1 MHGLKK
7 LSLAVVLAAL
17 LPVNAFCNDDDGT
30 FTITIQ
36 GPEVEQSAPAATS
49 QSTVRPRTA
58 TQRRANVATRT
69 PARADATVTR
79 APSAVAQSTVATPS
93 ANTTTATT
101 QRTAT
106 NVAASAQT
114 TSTSTT
120 AATAT
125 QTAAPASRT
134 YSVRS
139 GDTIWSVA
147 HRLMPSDRSINEFQ
161 IVASLYRNN
170 PSAFAGGNVNNLL
183 RTTLNVPD
191 DSVIARETVQTGS
204 ALLKQGH
211 MTLPPLAD
219 APKAQTAAAAT
230 ADTAAQNSQT
240 AANQAAKSA
249 DAATDSSRKT
259 ETQKEE
265 ENLPTY
271 EATETKIKRLQ
282 EEEAKR
288 EQNQLIPNDD
298 SKFSPDSKDKK
309 VDLISKEGQA
319 NVNVDVQAVRIML
332 DENKKSVDDKIR
344 FLEKQLNEALER
356 MKKSSTATAKIAT
369 DSVSGLASQYDNI
382 IAKIQQDIIELKG
395 ANVKLAQ
402 DNDRM
407 REMLLANDE
416 KIEDMQL
423 QLSQFSIIVPESA
436 VDLNKPVMMILFGAG
451 LLSLVMLLLFI
462 LFKAKSRAAS
472 RVLNDD
478 FDIDDDI
485 GNDDSVLLS
494 DENGSVEIETNSE
507 NTDAQDKTEKD
518 TQTKTENSG
527 TDNSVEETKID
538 PQAEDIK
545 AEDSN
550 DDNLTAEEKEAQDAW
565 DNAATTAA
573 ADEEKKE
580 DKSAVLDEWSQA
592 LDEQEKKDN
601 TSVEVKKEDEDSVA
615 DAWASALNEQEK
627 GEQKVDTD
635 ASQED
640 MADAW
645 AAALNEQEN
654 AEEAEEPKET
664 APSKEQED
672 MADAWAAALNE
683 QENVEKAEEPKETA
697 PSKEQEDMA
706 DAWAAALNEQ
716 NNEEAQSPKAEEP
729 EVVSPAVEEP
739 QESSEQ
745 EEAMAKAMQSASS
758 DVEVQDTAQTKPAD
772 SDVLVEDVD
781 PDTLLNEMSDSTQE
795 LLKDVEVKDS
805 APLIDDSDEI
815 ILKTDDTAESQSEK
829 EALEQLEREN
839 EAKTNAVL
847 SDEEKSFM
855 EALSSEKNKATE
867 ESDESI
873 GDYAEFENDSE
884 QNKEQEN
891 SNNEIETLEAEP
903 IELQDKK
910 STNVDEVVNDDLNLE
925 ELLSENT
932 QDNEADA
939 QSDANAEDLPD
950 MTSSLDEAQIPS
962 DDEIAESETSDLQN
976 EESAEVAGE
985 QNLQTADSE
994 IETADAE
1001 QEKQSSNVDEVIN
1014 DDLNLE
1020 DLLSEETTERESGEQ
1035 SESQAEDFSE
1045 DSASENAEE
1054 NATDA
1059 LDTDEVSD
1067 DIAKSETDESVNA
1080 ADNNE
1085 IYVEEIAKKAA
1096 QTVEPSVDST
1106 DTDDKVVSWAVPEDD
1121 FDVVESNKEDAPELT
1136 DAESQAPATDEPTE
1150 ETTEAD
1156 LLDLEARLSSSSSQY
1171 DPNSDDDIM
1180 NMLSSGERETVSHM
1194 AQQEDEH
1201 TQNIAN
1207 MLNDDED
1214 TSRLESAVQKE
1225 KTPDEE
1231 QKEVLE
1237 KVFDKIGPI
1246 SAIDEEPE
1254 TDFEIPSD
1262 NSYGDLTP
1270 KEHQYYVDELNLARL
1285 YFETGDTEEAI
1296 KIIDDVKEHGSDDL
1310 KIEAANIMQTYGN

>member
-17 LPVNAFCNDDDGT
+17 LPVNAFCNDDGT

>member
-249 DAATDSSRKT
+249 NAATDSSRKT

-494 DENGSVEIETNSE
+494 DENGSVEIETDSE
-507 NTDAQDKTEKD
+507 NTDAQDKTETD

-527 TDNSVEETKID
+527 TDNSVEETKIA

-683 QENVEKAEEPKETA
+683 QENAEKAEEPKETA

-795 LLKDVEVKDS
+795 QLKDVEVKDS

-891 SNNEIETLEAEP
+891 SSNEIETLEAEP
-903 IELQDKK
+903 IELQDQK
-910 STNVDEVVNDDLNLE
+910 SLNVDEVVNDDLNLE

>member
-17 LPVNAFCNDDDGT
+17 LPVNAFCNDDGT

-950 MTSSLDEAQIPS
+950 MTSSLDEAEIPS

>member
-36 GPEVEQSAPAATS
+36 GPEVEQSSPAATS

-249 DAATDSSRKT
+249 NAATDSSRKA

-298 SKFSPDSKDKK
+298 SKSSPDSKDKK
-309 VDLISKEGQA
+309 VDLISKESQA

-472 RVLNDD
+472 SVLNDD

-494 DENGSVEIETNSE
+494 DENGSVEIETDSE
-507 NTDAQDKTEKD
+507 NTDAHDKTETD

-527 TDNSVEETKID
+527 TDNSVEETKIA

-683 QENVEKAEEPKETA
+683 Q
-697 PSKEQEDMA
+697 
-706 DAWAAALNEQ
+706 
-716 NNEEAQSPKAEEP
+716 NNEEAQSPKAEEL
-729 EVVSPAVEEP
+729 EVVSPAVEEH

-745 EEAMAKAMQSASS
+745 EEAMAKAMKSASS

-795 LLKDVEVKDS
+795 QLKDVEVKDS

-829 EALEQLEREN
+829 ETLEQLEREN

-847 SDEEKSFM
+847 SDEERSFM

-891 SNNEIETLEAEP
+891 SSNEIETLEAEP
-903 IELQDKK
+903 IELQDQK
-910 STNVDEVVNDDLNLE
+910 SLNVDEVVNDDLNLE

-1001 QEKQSSNVDEVIN
+1001 QEKQNSNVDEVIN

-1150 ETTEAD
+1150 DTTEDTTEAD

-1207 MLNDDED
+1207 MLNDHED
-1214 TSRLESAVQKE
+1214 TSRIESAVQKE